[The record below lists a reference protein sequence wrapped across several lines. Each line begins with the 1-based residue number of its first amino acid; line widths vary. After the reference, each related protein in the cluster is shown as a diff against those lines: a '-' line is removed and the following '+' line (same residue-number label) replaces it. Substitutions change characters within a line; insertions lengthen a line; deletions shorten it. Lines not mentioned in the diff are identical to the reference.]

1 MKSSLLM
8 LISALFMLGVSSQA
22 QAAEVENPDAAYQ
35 VSFFAAA
42 NSQTSKDFGIEGVWK
57 KKIRQDLFINY
68 GLSLGMDYTN
78 KINDYTHM
86 RNMLEVGIPIQL
98 EWSRLSF
105 GKSSFYGLVGF
116 SPVAYSTLKARA
128 WNFQTNT
135 LEKDNEKAGLLITP
149 TIEAGGNLPLQN
161 TLIRIGVFFKTKLN
175 CTPDGYNVY
184 RNVGG
189 LNFVG
194 VKAGVIF

>member
-35 VSFFAAA
+35 VSVFAAA

-98 EWSRLSF
+98 EWSRISY
-105 GKSSFYGLVGF
+105 GKSSFY
-116 SPVAYSTLKARA
+116 
-128 WNFQTNT
+128 
-135 LEKDNEKAGLLITP
+135 
-149 TIEAGGNLPLQN
+149 
-161 TLIRIGVFFKTKLN
+161 
-175 CTPDGYNVY
+175 
-184 RNVGG
+184 
-189 LNFVG
+189 
-194 VKAGVIF
+194 